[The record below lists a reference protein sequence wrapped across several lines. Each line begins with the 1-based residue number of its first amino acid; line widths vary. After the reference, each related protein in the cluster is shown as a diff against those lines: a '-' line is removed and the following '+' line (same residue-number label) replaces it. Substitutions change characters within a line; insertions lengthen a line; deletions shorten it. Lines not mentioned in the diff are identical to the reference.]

1 MNSIFFPIMICFL
14 CFPSIFLANI
24 AFRRTVDAMHDAM
37 HQLSGN
43 PRLYINIGKWKIWHQ
58 QCPKNNLESCC
69 PPSVDFGCHQPS
81 KPRKNAMFFDQDKLQ
96 HLSNGFQKVVQTQT
110 IETKNMILKLQLGLI
125 IFSIHSGSQRPP
137 APVDLAR
144 TSDFGLA
151 VQLIASMLRMPET
164 SGVQK
169 NKEPWAVTEE
179 DIHIDWKYCKAPTT
193 HEIMYMHHTFSHGG
207 RFEHIF

>member
-1 MNSIFFPIMICFL
+1 
-14 CFPSIFLANI
+14 
-24 AFRRTVDAMHDAM
+24 
-37 HQLSGN
+37 
-43 PRLYINIGKWKIWHQ
+43 
-58 QCPKNNLESCC
+58 
-69 PPSVDFGCHQPS
+69 
-81 KPRKNAMFFDQDKLQ
+81 MFFDQGKLQ

-179 DIHIDWKYCKAPTT
+179 DIHID
-193 HEIMYMHHTFSHGG
+193 
-207 RFEHIF
+207 